1 MASKSKQLVNV
12 KTGEVIDVRGTRR
25 TITPPNIKQVTPINQ
40 VAGKNPIAI
49 NLKDHP
55 ELSGQHVIIVETS
68 WKPSTLG
75 GHLKTFVLFGAYVC
89 PPDTQPTEDQYQL
102 FMTGAE
108 NVQARLADAEM
119 QAGEGSPYPL
129 SATLRCSKGGQAW
142 FLD

>member
-1 MASKSKQLVNV
+1 MSKPAIVN
-12 KTGEVIDVRGTRR
+12 KNTGEIIVAQGTRR
-25 TITPPNIKQVTPINQ
+25 ELNPPKLKQVTAIKE
-40 VAGKNPIAI
+40 VAGENPLAI

-55 ELSGQHVIIVETS
+55 ELNGQHIIIVETK

-75 GHLKTFVLFGAYVC
+75 GHLNTFVLFGAYVC
-89 PPDTQPTEDQYQL
+89 APGEEPKKEQYQL

-108 NVQARLADAEM
+108 NVQGRLADAEM